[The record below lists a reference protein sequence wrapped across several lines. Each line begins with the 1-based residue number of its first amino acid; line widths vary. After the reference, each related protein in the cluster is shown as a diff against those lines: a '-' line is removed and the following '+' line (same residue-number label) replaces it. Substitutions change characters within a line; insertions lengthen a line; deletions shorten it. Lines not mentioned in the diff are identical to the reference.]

1 MAVQPELGPLQQT
14 IIKVQQ
20 TINDWLP
27 SDREVTVL
35 EAGCG
40 SLTYVDFG
48 SRSRVVGIDISQ
60 EQLDRNE
67 GLDERILGDLESYPL
82 AENAYDAIV
91 CWNVFEHLR
100 RPDLVLINFAR
111 ALAPGGVAVIA
122 VPNVLSL
129 KVLLTKFTPYRFHVW
144 TYRYVFG
151 DANAGLPG
159 HGPFP
164 TTIPMSIVPARLRA
178 LAQAQGL
185 QVVAEWSWEVPEQRK
200 LRQRIH
206 LEGRPWRFVR
216 QAVSWLTVGHLDVEQ
231 TEYTL
236 ILRKSASRHTTSGSV
251 IGNEIAEVPDLAVP
265 GMNT

>member
-1 MAVQPELGPLQQT
+1 MAVQPELDTLQQT
-14 IIKVQQ
+14 IIRVQQ
-20 TINDWLP
+20 IINDWLP

-48 SRSRVVGIDISQ
+48 SRSRVIGIDISQ

-67 GLDERILGDLESYPL
+67 GLDERILGDLETYPL
-82 AENAYDAIV
+82 AEGAYDAIV

-111 ALAPGGVAVIA
+111 ALAPGGIAVIA

-144 TYRYVFG
+144 TYRHLFR

-159 HGPFP
+159 HAPFP
-164 TTIPMSIVPARLRA
+164 TTIPLSIVPARLRA
-178 LAQAQGL
+178 LAQAQRL
-185 QVVAEWSWEVPEQRK
+185 QILADWTWEVNYQVA
-200 LRQRIH
+200 LRQRVH
-206 LEGRPWRFVR
+206 LDGRPWRLVR
-216 QAVSWLTVGHLDVEQ
+216 QAVSWLTLGRLDAEQ
-231 TEYTL
+231 TEYML
-236 ILRKSASRHTTSGSV
+236 VLHKSASRHTTSGSV
-251 IGNEIAEVPDLAVP
+251 IGTEITKMPDPAIP
-265 GMNT
+265 RAP